1 MKKVLICI
9 SIMMKKVK
17 ESKLAEF
24 LSDLVASITEIIN
37 DIFYYL
43 GRTMVVW
50 PALLNIIC
58 PYVMWYLIIYLYG
71 IRGEFK
77 IGGEVFV
84 PLAFFIIGNILRNL
98 SVRRNHANSIPIPR
112 KRFTQEEGYGE
123 YSVEQA
129 RINEMI
135 LYVAEVENYL
145 ERKGLLK

>member
-24 LSDLVASITEIIN
+24 ISDLVASINEIIN

-58 PYVMWYLIIYLYG
+58 PYVMWYLIVYLYG
-71 IRGEFK
+71 VRGEFK
-77 IGGEVFV
+77 IGGGVAFNLASEIREGLPEEVTFK
-84 PLAFFIIGNILRNL
+84 LR
-98 SVRRNHANSIPIPR
+98 R
-112 KRFTQEEGYGE
+112 KE
-123 YSVEQA
+123 A
-129 RINEMI
+129 R
-135 LYVAEVENYL
+135 
-145 ERKGLLK
+145 